1 MVKRS
6 VEYRLKRCNFS
17 NFSTKRITEP
27 NPAISD
33 IQHEAK
39 KSTANVNLTDTKL
52 YRISNINLM
61 TRVNGLL
68 LPQYRTEIC
77 SHSIHFENF
86 IFDPYLRYY
95 FVFVERNFNVRL

>member
-27 NPAISD
+27 NPAISE

-39 KSTANVNLTDTKL
+39 KSTANVNLTQSYIEFL
-52 YRISNINLM
+52 I
-61 TRVNGLL
+61 
-68 LPQYRTEIC
+68 
-77 SHSIHFENF
+77 
-86 IFDPYLRYY
+86 
-95 FVFVERNFNVRL
+95 